1 MPVKIGIIGGGK
13 FGEMHLRA
21 FIQLQREGRAELVG
35 LADINKDLLKS
46 REEQY
51 GVKGFTDYME
61 MIRVAK
67 PDAVSVATPDFLH
80 RKIAVDALRAGR
92 HVLVEKPLDVTVA
105 GCQEMIKAAQAK
117 KLLLQVDFHKRY
129 DPYHQELAKNVAAGK
144 LGEIEYGYAWMEDR
158 IEVPRDWFPGWAPK
172 SSPGWFLGVHMYDL
186 IRWIIKSNGAQVSAT
201 GVKKRLKGL
210 GVDTYDSIQA
220 KILFESG
227 ASFTVDSSWILP
239 DGFEAIVNQGIRMVG
254 TEGIMEVDSQNR
266 GAESCFSG
274 KNGGMA
280 TYNLGFFKEGKD
292 KSGRTYFRGYGIE
305 SIQDFALNVNH
316 LLEGGKLA
324 DLKDQYAD
332 GVDGLE
338 VTKIAVAVHKS
349 ADAGGK
355 VIKLKDLR

>member
-1 MPVKIGIIGGGK
+1 
-13 FGEMHLRA
+13 
-21 FIQLQREGRAELVG
+21 
-35 LADINKDLLKS
+35 
-46 REEQY
+46 
-51 GVKGFTDYME
+51 
-61 MIRVAK
+61 
-67 PDAVSVATPDFLH
+67 
-80 RKIAVDALRAGR
+80 
-92 HVLVEKPLDVTVA
+92 
-105 GCQEMIKAAQAK
+105 
-117 KLLLQVDFHKRY
+117 
-129 DPYHQELAKNVAAGK
+129 
-144 LGEIEYGYAWMEDR
+144 
-158 IEVPRDWFPGWAPK
+158 
-172 SSPGWFLGVHMYDL
+172 MYDL

-266 GAESCFSG
+266 GAESCFTG

-292 KSGRTYFRGYGIE
+292 KAGRTYFRGYGVE
-305 SIQDFALNVNH
+305 SIQDFAHNVNH

-324 DLKDQYAD
+324 DLKDQYAN

-338 VTKIAVAVHKS
+338 VTKIAVAVHQS
-349 ADAGGK
+349 VEDGGRI
-355 VIKLKDLR
+355 IKLKDLR